1 MRVVVLG
8 GSGGGGG
15 ISVGVDRR
23 SRSVPVHDG

>member
-8 GSGGGGG
+8 CSGGGG